1 MGGWRIGLLAAWM
14 ACSPAGEAAVQVPSP
29 PPPTRAP
36 SPVVAASEAA
46 GEVPASEA
54 VVRRD
59 CLADVAIHEAP
70 APTWQLVG
78 TTDEPPHLHAMG
90 SVVFLSTDR
99 RLYDATA
106 GEPLV
111 ASTTWAAGLPTR
123 KRVVRMLGSW
133 PDDAWLATFEG
144 ENTRGGR
151 GGAKFH
157 LWRWSAD
164 RWVRLTRSVVYG
176 DGAPEFYKGRAGRAL
191 ELRCGEGPELV
202 IHAFGGDGAAPRPL
216 VRAPHSSFCP
226 QVFMAT
232 GAGDLFA
239 VDEVRSDPP
248 SVQVSHRCAGCEAA
262 AITAL
267 PIPRMCD
274 QGPTWSVWG
283 LRVPQPAGA
292 EIVLGMHTS
301 VVMDD
306 GRGRQSGTFLL
317 RRANEA
323 WSAEAVPGGV
333 AGGTIDGLV
342 AGADGSLW
350 LVTERLLRRGPDGAW
365 TQVPLP
371 DALRGPD
378 VRVDLRGVATLQD
391 EVWLL
396 AETIREGE
404 SLWSVFRSGS
414 AAVPGP
420 GAGRPL

>member
-1 MGGWRIGLLAAWM
+1 MVAA
-14 ACSPAGEAAVQVPSP
+14 
-29 PPPTRAP
+29 
-36 SPVVAASEAA
+36 AASEAPVR
-46 GEVPASEA
+46 EV

-59 CLADVAIHEAP
+59 CLEDVAISEGP

-78 TTDEPPHLHAMG
+78 TTDEPPHLHTMG

-111 ASTTWAAGLPTR
+111 ASTTRAVGLPTR

-144 ENTRGGR
+144 ENTRGG

-164 RWVRLTRSVVYG
+164 RSGPGRDDESGAGDRGGEDRWVRLTRTVVYG
-176 DGAPEFYKGRAGRAL
+176 DGAPEFYKGRSGRAL
-191 ELRCGEGPELV
+191 ELRCGEGPDLV
-202 IHAFGGDGAAPRPL
+202 IRAYGGDAPAPRPL

-226 QVFMAT
+226 QVFLAT
-232 GAGDLFA
+232 RTGDLFA
-239 VDEVRSDPP
+239 VDEVRADPP
-248 SVQVSHRCAGCEAA
+248 SVQVSHRCAGCDEATIA
-262 AITAL
+262 AL

-283 LRVPQPAGA
+283 MRVPQPAGA
-292 EIVLGMHTS
+292 EVVLGLHTS

-317 RRANEA
+317 RRGGQAGEA
-323 WSAEAVPGGV
+323 WAAEAVPGGV
-333 AGGTIDGLV
+333 AGGTLDALV

-404 SLWSVFRSGS
+404 SLWSVYRSGA

-420 GAGRPL
+420 GGGRPL